1 VAREPGQSSDDED
14 LVQFY
19 LNDIGKHPLLTQED
33 EYELG
38 GRIEA
43 GQAAAAKLALAGNL
57 MSPGGRAQLREQV
70 RAGEDAATR
79 FVQANLRLVVS
90 IAKKYQTSGLPLLD
104 LIQEGNF
111 GLIHA
116 VEKFDRSKGFKFST
130 YATWWIRQAI
140 GRGIA
145 NTSRMIRLPVHA
157 GEQLLRLRRA
167 SAAFEVGHA
176 RPPTPVELS
185 EVTGMPL
192 TKVEELLVF
201 MVDPLSLSE
210 PLSDDGD
217 MELGD
222 LVEDVSAPGTDQA
235 VFDSMLPEAV
245 VQLLAPLDARERDV
259 LCLRYGLDRGEPRT
273 LDEVGALF
281 QLTGERIR
289 NIEAKAMAKLRQ
301 ATSKGGRD
309 LLSA

>member
-1 VAREPGQSSDDED
+1 
-14 LVQFY
+14 
-19 LNDIGKHPLLTQED
+19 
-33 EYELG
+33 
-38 GRIEA
+38 
-43 GQAAAAKLALAGNL
+43 
-57 MSPGGRAQLREQV
+57 
-70 RAGEDAATR
+70 
-79 FVQANLRLVVS
+79 
-90 IAKKYQTSGLPLLD
+90 
-104 LIQEGNF
+104 
-111 GLIHA
+111 
-116 VEKFDRSKGFKFST
+116 
-130 YATWWIRQAI
+130 
-140 GRGIA
+140 
-145 NTSRMIRLPVHA
+145 
-157 GEQLLRLRRA
+157 
-167 SAAFEVGHA
+167 
-176 RPPTPVELS
+176 
-185 EVTGMPL
+185 MPL